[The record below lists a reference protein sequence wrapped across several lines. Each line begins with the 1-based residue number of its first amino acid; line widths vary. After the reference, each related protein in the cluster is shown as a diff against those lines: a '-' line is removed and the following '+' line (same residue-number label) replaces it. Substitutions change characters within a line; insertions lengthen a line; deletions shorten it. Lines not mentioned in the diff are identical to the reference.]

1 MLRRST
7 DGWVRTLQRKHC
19 IWCESEI
26 LVRPYL
32 LHMIYREKSGQSK
45 SYKRFSCIKLH
56 WVRNFS
62 FNSLAISQKRLRRLV
77 RDRHKCATAHSV
89 HIILFTYM
97 FDGFACHSTY
107 ASVVCLQ
114 SHANFRYT
122 SQGGRRTT
130 LRCGF
135 YSVRSWLTGT
145 DFEVRN
151 PQHTHSTK
159 YTHPIGHCTI
169 RIMA

>member
-1 MLRRST
+1 MVGCVHCNENISFHARAKYLSGHICGTWFIGENRARASRAC
-7 DGWVRTLQRKHC
+7 VLVVLNCVEFVISLSIRKGDCGDLFGSDINVPSHTVC
-19 IWCESEI
+19 IFYI
-26 LVRPYL
+26 
-32 LHMIYREKSGQSK
+32 
-45 SYKRFSCIKLH
+45 
-56 WVRNFS
+56 
-62 FNSLAISQKRLRRLV
+62 
-77 RDRHKCATAHSV
+77 
-89 HIILFTYM
+89 FTYN
-97 FDGFACHSTY
+97 FDGFACHSMY
-107 ASVVCLQ
+107 ASAVCLQ

-159 YTHPIGHCTI
+159 YTHPIGHCTT